1 MDELHTIQDSS
12 DGGAV
17 LATFHYRPKLW
28 VILGCGLMGGAG
40 LGVAY
45 ARWAES
51 GGFADITLGLASAAF
66 VLLALLLG
74 GMRTFAPQTV
84 VVRERGLE
92 LPAGRWRRQG
102 RMLVL
107 RSEVLGIEEVEV
119 SGNPM
124 VTFHHPRGK
133 ATLVGSLLDQKS
145 DYEAILAFMQTG
157 VWEGETSRHG

>member
-84 VVRERGLE
+84 VVRERGLQHKLRTTLGVAPE
-92 LPAGRWRRQG
+92 VDTLPQG
-102 RMLVL
+102 WARH
-107 RSEVLGIEEVEV
+107 RSR
-119 SGNPM
+119 PQ
-124 VTFHHPRGK
+124 
-133 ATLVGSLLDQKS
+133 A
-145 DYEAILAFMQTG
+145 
-157 VWEGETSRHG
+157 